1 MNFLIDTSVLSQ
13 TRKTEPVAEVVRW
26 WQTQSVSSLALS
38 AMSIHEIRQGIELVD
53 VGATRKAIEIWLQDF
68 VLRQFAG
75 RILPVDV
82 AVADVSARLV
92 VAAKKEGHTAELADA
107 LIAATAKVH
116 GLRIATLNSK
126 HFEWLDVELVK
137 F

>member
-1 MNFLIDTSVLSQ
+1 M
-13 TRKTEPVAEVVRW
+13 
-26 WQTQSVSSLALS
+26 SSLALS

-53 VGATRKAIEIWLQDF
+53 VGAKRKAIEIWLQDF

-126 HFEWLDVELVK
+126 HFEWLDVDLVK